1 MSRIPL
7 PYTQKVL
14 DLFRNPKNLGKLEDA
29 NVIAVAGNPAC
40 GDMITF
46 YMKINNQAVIEKISF
61 ESYGCAANI
70 ATASIVTEM
79 IKGLNVKSAWKDVTW
94 KKVTEEVGGLP
105 NVKFH
110 CGILAVGAVKVL
122 GIPCG
127 LIINRSDIGDDQV
140 KKYAAIREVP
150 ILMEI
155 PFDRR
160 IAEAYS
166 RGDVLIEVMPEWKA
180 KFLALYDQITEI
192 VAYHKD

>member
-1 MSRIPL
+1 LSRTPL

-46 YMKINNQAVIEKISF
+46 YMKINDKAVIEKISF

-79 IKGLNVKSAWKDVTW
+79 IKGLNVESAWKDVTW

-105 NVKFH
+105 SVKFH
-110 CGILAVGAVKVL
+110 CGILAVGAVK
-122 GIPCG
+122 
-127 LIINRSDIGDDQV
+127 R
-140 KKYAAIREVP
+140 AIRKFYEQKGSTP
-150 ILMEI
+150 SWI
-155 PFDRR
+155 PKELTFEEKQ
-160 IAEAYS
+160 A
-166 RGDVLIEVMPEWKA
+166 IEEEELAKKMAKRLKA
-180 KFLALYDQITEI
+180 TEEQ
-192 VAYHKD
+192 